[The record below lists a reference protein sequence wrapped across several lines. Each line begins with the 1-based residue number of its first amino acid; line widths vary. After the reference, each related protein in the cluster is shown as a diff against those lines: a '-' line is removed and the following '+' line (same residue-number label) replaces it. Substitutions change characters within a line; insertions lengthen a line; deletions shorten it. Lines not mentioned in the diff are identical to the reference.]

1 MCEERERLIGYLYDE
16 CDANERRAVDAHL
29 EHCSTCRQEVQALR
43 GVRADLLAWEV
54 PGAPQVWRPFTAPVV
69 PVWWRQVPGWAV
81 AAAAGLVLAAG
92 LAGGVSARALAP
104 EGAAVQDAANA
115 AVPVVAGITAGDLAA
130 AQERILDLV
139 RIELDQ
145 RTARLDPRQNVR
157 YVSRGVNDQALQQVS
172 ALSMESEETFKAISL
187 LYEENLSYR
196 DKTDQRLKQLQDQVV
211 LLNQVLLNSG
221 FGAGGSG
228 VQR

>member
-54 PGAPQVWRPFTAPVV
+54 PGAPQVWRPFTAPVQ
-69 PVWWRQVPGWAV
+69 PAWWRQVPGWAM

-92 LAGGVSARALAP
+92 LAGGMSARALSP
-104 EGAAVQDAANA
+104 GGAAAQDAANA

-130 AQERILDLV
+130 AQQRILDLV

-145 RTARLDPRQNVR
+145 RTARPDPRQNVR
-157 YVSRGVNDQALQQVS
+157 YVSRGVNDQALQQVN

-187 LYEENLSYR
+187 LYEENLDFR
-196 DKTDQRLKQLQDQVV
+196 DKTDQRLKQLQDQVT

-221 FGAGGSG
+221 FGVGGSG